1 MLTTNCLSYKNNL
14 EEKELIKK
22 IIDGDRASFKELYD
36 AFSSRV
42 YNTTLGILQ
51 NAEDAEDTTQEVF
64 VQIFK
69 SINNFKQESSLSTWI
84 YRITVNKAFEF
95 VRGKK
100 RKKRFALVRSIF
112 SNEETEEPVDFL
124 HPGILAENRE
134 RGKILFR
141 AIDRLSK
148 KQKTAFILSKIEN
161 LSHKEICD
169 IMDLSLSSV
178 ESLIFRA
185 KENLKKDLYNFYMEN
200 L

>member
-1 MLTTNCLSYKNNL
+1 M

-22 IIDGDRASFKELYD
+22 IIEGDRTAFKELYD
-36 AFSSRV
+36 VFSSRV

-51 NAEDAEDTTQEVF
+51 NKEDAEDVTQEVF
-64 VQIFK
+64 VQVFR
-69 SINNFKQESSLSTWI
+69 SLRNFKQQSSLSTWI
-84 YRITVNKAFEF
+84 YRITINKAFEF
-95 VRGKK
+95 IRNKK
-100 RKKRFALVRSIF
+100 RKKRFAIVKSIF
-112 SNEETEEPVDFL
+112 ANEETEEPVDFL

-141 AIDRLSK
+141 AIDKLSE

-161 LSHKEICD
+161 LSHREICD
-169 IMDLSLSSV
+169 IMGLSLSSV

-185 KENLKKDLYNFYMEN
+185 KENLKKDLYDFYMEN